1 MEYIKKLLQ
10 FSIKKVSSPSDVSEA
25 AMLVICIRK
34 ALSSNLLRMT
44 TGGVESY
51 NMYLCNVYVYVGV
64 S

>member
-10 FSIKKVSSPSDVSEA
+10 FSNKKVSSPSDVSEA
-25 AMLVICIRK
+25 ATLVICIRK
-34 ALSSNLLRMT
+34 ALSSNLRMT